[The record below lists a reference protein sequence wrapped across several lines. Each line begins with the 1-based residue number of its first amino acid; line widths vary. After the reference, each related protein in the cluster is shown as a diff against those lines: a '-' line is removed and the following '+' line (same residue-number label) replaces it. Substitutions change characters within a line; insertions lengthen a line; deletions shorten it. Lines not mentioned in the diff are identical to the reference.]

1 LHRRPAPLGDDCQAI
16 AADIRRA
23 RTRRLDHP
31 PRPSQALNAPNDA
44 SAEPE
49 RAIGAFLDRWT
60 IPTIL
65 KLGAGEYASMRSRKR
80 VKSQKDTLKKRL
92 YKTNEV
98 CDLFDISRATLFRW
112 ERQGLISGPP
122 RDWRNWRLYTAD
134 NVEQIRQVMQGRKEV
149 A

>member
-1 LHRRPAPLGDDCQAI
+1 MKLSKEN
-16 AADIRRA
+16 
-23 RTRRLDHP
+23 
-31 PRPSQALNAPNDA
+31 PR
-44 SAEPE
+44 
-49 RAIGAFLDRWT
+49 
-60 IPTIL
+60 
-65 KLGAGEYASMRSRKR
+65 
-80 VKSQKDTLKKRL
+80 KRL